1 MRCLA
6 EDFTASI
13 LEILIEEELPQE
25 ELRKLLPFPNVIE
38 GHILKKE
45 SVQLT
50 PDVRKRLPFL
60 SHLPLY
66 TDLVFVELDLNRIL
80 SNQTRQKFKL
90 EMEKRRKKWKNRVPA
105 EKQANHI

>member
-50 PDVRKRLPFL
+50 PDVRK
-60 SHLPLY
+60 
-66 TDLVFVELDLNRIL
+66 
-80 SNQTRQKFKL
+80 
-90 EMEKRRKKWKNRVPA
+90 
-105 EKQANHI
+105 